1 MNMKSVLT
9 VYIHCHLVHSIVY
22 DDDIFVLLKF
32 LCMHGSDIGD
42 LQTAY
47 NDILFCVK

>member
-1 MNMKSVLT
+1 MNTKSVLT
-9 VYIHCHLVHSIVY
+9 VCIHCHLVRIVY
-22 DDDIFVLLKF
+22 DGDIFELLKF

>member
-1 MNMKSVLT
+1 MKMKIVLT
-9 VYIHCHLVHSIVY
+9 VCIHCHLLHSI
-22 DDDIFVLLKF
+22 DAIFVSLKF